1 MRRPPKE
8 TDESARKITRRGI
21 ILGTSQLGFM
31 GLLALRMRYLQVD
44 QTDEYRNLAEENR
57 INMHL
62 LAPARGLI
70 YDRNGVLIAQNQ
82 QNYRI
87 VVRREDSRDL
97 DAVMERLSKLM
108 RITEADIARVKR
120 ELRNAGP
127 SAPVTIADRLSWND
141 FAQVAVN
148 APALPGITP
157 EVGLSRAY
165 PFGPD
170 FAHVVGYV
178 GPVSDYDLQ
187 RIDDGDPL
195 LRIPR
200 FQIGKF
206 GVETKIEKTLR
217 GSAGNKRVEVNA
229 TGRIIREIDREE
241 GQAGQSL
248 QLTVDAAL
256 QNYCLQRL
264 EGQSASAVVIDV
276 TNGDILACASAPSF
290 DPNLFVQGISV
301 ANYSTLTQD
310 KYRPLAGKTVQDRYP
325 PGSTF
330 KMITALAALEA
341 GVVSPQ
347 ETVRCVGHKE
357 VGGRR
362 FHCWKRAGH
371 GNVNLH
377 NSLKSSCD
385 VYYYDLAERVGIEKI
400 AEMARRFGY
409 GTKFDIPMSAVSSGL
424 APDKA
429 WKRER
434 RGAEWVVGDT
444 LSVAIGQGYVLATP
458 LQVAVMSARLATGKS
473 VSPRL
478 VASVDG
484 VPQPRLSGEDLG
496 VNENHLR
503 AVRKAMFAV
512 SNEVGGTG
520 YGSRII
526 EETMRLAGKSGTS
539 QSGNRIVR
547 NEDVEWEKRDHALF
561 TGYAPYDAPK
571 YAISVIVEHG
581 GGGSST
587 AAPILRDIALQA
599 MYGGNPPLSAYPKKD
614 HERIR
619 EQQKKMKLS
628 DPKRLKLGRDQA

>member
-1 MRRPPKE
+1 MKRPPKD
-8 TDESARKITRRGI
+8 TDESARKVTRRGL
-21 ILGTSQLGFM
+21 ILGVSQLGFM
-31 GLLALRMRYLQVD
+31 GLLALRMRHLQVD
-44 QTDEYRNLAEENR
+44 QADQYRNLAEENR
-57 INMHL
+57 INTHL

-70 YDRNGVLIAQNQ
+70 YDRNGKLVAQNQ

-87 VVRREDSRDL
+87 VVRREDSREL
-97 DAVMERLSKLM
+97 DAVMERLSKIM
-108 RITEADIARVKR
+108 EITPEDIARVKK

-127 SAPVTIADRLSWND
+127 SAPVTIADRLSWED

-157 EVGLSRAY
+157 EVGLSRSY
-165 PFGPD
+165 PYAHD

-178 GPVSDYDLQ
+178 GPVSDYDLS

-206 GVETKIEKTLR
+206 GLEAKEEKLLR
-217 GSAGNKRVEVNA
+217 GTAGNKRVEVNA

-241 GQAGQSL
+241 GQPGKAL
-248 QLTVDAAL
+248 QLTLDANL
-256 QNYCLQRL
+256 QSYCLKRL
-264 EGQSASAVVIDV
+264 YGQSASAIVVDV
-276 TNGDILACASAPSF
+276 SNGDVLACASAPSF
-290 DPNLFVQGISV
+290 DPNKFVQGISV
-301 ANYSTLTQD
+301 SDYTVLTQD
-310 KYRPLAGKTVQDRYP
+310 PYRPLASKAVQDRYP

-330 KMITALAALEA
+330 KMITALAGLEA
-341 GVVSPQ
+341 GVISPQ
-347 ETVRCVGHKE
+347 ETVRCRGHVE

-377 NSLKSSCD
+377 NSLKASCD
-385 VYYYDLAERVGIEKI
+385 VYYYELAERVGIDRI

-409 GTKFDIPMSAVSSGL
+409 GTKFDIPMSAVSGGL

-434 RGAEWVVGDT
+434 HGAEWLIGDS
-444 LSVAIGQGYVLATP
+444 LNVAIGQGYVLATP
-458 LQVAVMSARLATGKS
+458 IQVAIMSARLATGKS

-484 VPQPRLSGEDLG
+484 VPLPHQGGEDLG
-496 VNENHLR
+496 LNENHLR
-503 AVRKAMFAV
+503 AVRKAMFGV

-520 YGSRII
+520 YGSRIL
-526 EETMRLAGKSGTS
+526 EESMRLAGKSGTS
-539 QSGNRIVR
+539 QSGNRVV
-547 NEDVEWEKRDHALF
+547 NNADVEWDQRDHALF
-561 TGYAPYDAPK
+561 TGFAPFDAPK
-571 YAISVIVEHG
+571 YAISVVVEHG
-581 GGGSST
+581 GGGSSA

-599 MYGGNPPLSAYPKKD
+599 LYGGKPPLEAYPSRD
-614 HERIR
+614 RERIQS
-619 EQQKKMKLS
+619 QQEKLDALDLS
-628 DPKRLKLGRDQA
+628 VAPSVQDQV